1 MKIKNMIAGVAIAI
15 AGMFAVSAPAMAITC
30 PEGTYRAQNSI
41 PADNIAQC
49 NLPAE
54 DSEGQTGNLWKT
66 VQTIINWVLAV
77 LGLVTVIMIII
88 GGFTYLTSQ
97 GDPGKT
103 KKGRDTIL
111 YGVIGLIIALLAFA
125 IVNFVLT
132 NVFGG
137 NSTGSDQSSTGGII
151 KITKL

>member
-1 MKIKNMIAGVAIAI
+1 MRIKTLIAGVAIAV
-15 AGMFAVSAPAMAITC
+15 AGMFAVSAPAMAVKC
-30 PEGTYRAQNSI
+30 PEGSHREE
-41 PADNIAQC
+41 ADNIAQC
-49 NLPAE
+49 NLPE
-54 DSEGQTGNLWKT
+54 DSETPTTKGLWET
-66 VQTIINWVLAV
+66 VQAIINWVLAV
-77 LGLVTVIMIII
+77 LGLVTVVMIII

-125 IVNFVLT
+125 IVNFVLA

-151 KITKL
+151 RITKL

>member
-15 AGMFAVSAPAMAITC
+15 AGMFAVSAPAIAATC
-30 PEGTYRAQNSI
+30 PTGTQHAGEEMPS
-41 PADNIAQC
+41 IAQC
-49 NLPAE
+49 NMPK
-54 DSEGQTGNLWKT
+54 DDTTVQTDNLWNT

-77 LGLVTVIMIII
+77 LGLVTVVMIII

-137 NSTGSDQSSTGGII
+137 SSTGSDQSSTGGII

>member
-1 MKIKNMIAGVAIAI
+1 MRIRNLIAGAIVAI
-15 AGMFAVSAPAMAITC
+15 AGMFMVATPAMAVKC
-30 PEGTYRAQNSI
+30 PEGSHREEAN
-41 PADNIAQC
+41 NIAQC
-49 NLPAE
+49 NLPE
-54 DSEGQTGNLWKT
+54 DSETPTTKGLWET

-77 LGLVTVIMIII
+77 LGLVTVVMIII

-125 IVNFVLT
+125 IVNFVLA
-132 NVFGG
+132 NVFG
-137 NSTGSDQSSTGGII
+137 S
-151 KITKL
+151 